1 MKAKKLQIILL
12 LAVFTFF
19 NCSNNDDPIEQDQL
33 PPISQT
39 GANTF
44 GCIINGKVLIPKDG
58 IGVPQPKG
66 ISVKYRGNKNFI
78 IDVANLKDINGDRI
92 YLYVNNLTSTGAYS
106 FGLSNGENDL
116 TFEPNFP
123 HCWVRTFNT
132 TNGGI
137 RYFSNTNTGTIT
149 ITRFDEDNH
158 IVSGTFKITVFN
170 ENNPNETI
178 EITEG
183 RFDVNWIEL

>member
-66 ISVKYRGNKNFI
+66 INVYYFQNKNFV
-78 IDVANLKDINGDRI
+78 IDAANLKDTNGDRI

-106 FGLSNGENDL
+106 FGLSNGESTS
-116 TFEPNFP
+116 TFEPDFP
-123 HCWVRTFNT
+123 HCWARTFDT
-132 TNGGI
+132 SIGGF
-137 RYFSNTNTGTIT
+137 RYFSNTSSGTIT
-149 ITRFDEDNH
+149 ITRFDENNH
-158 IVSGTFKITVFN
+158 IVSGTFKTTVFN
-170 ENNPNETI
+170 EDNPNQTI